1 MRLTD
6 KTIAAL
12 TIPAGKSELFVW
24 DDRLAGFGI
33 RLRGGGSQT
42 WIYQYRVGS
51 KQHRMKIG
59 AVGSMTA
66 GRARSEAEDLAAKVH
81 LGADP
86 QHEKAESRSR
96 ITHTFGR
103 AVDDYFAFR
112 QREWRPASLRAARRY
127 LSGTSC

>member
-42 WIYQYRVGS
+42 WFIN
-51 KQHRMKIG
+51 I
-59 AVGSMTA
+59 AL
-66 GRARSEAEDLAAKVH
+66 ARSSTA
-81 LGADP
+81 
-86 QHEKAESRSR
+86 
-96 ITHTFGR
+96 
-103 AVDDYFAFR
+103 
-112 QREWRPASLRAARRY
+112 
-127 LSGTSC
+127 